1 MIQELIIIALIS
13 LGIAYF
19 RKKDVSTLENI
30 KIKGL
35 GFFILSLLIQ
45 SGGVYL
51 ALNYNDWVVGNFL
64 KEHFI
69 WLHCISYQL
78 ILIGIALN
86 LEKNY
91 MKIFFVGTLLNFTV
105 ILLNGMKMPVRLPL
119 DMANAWE
126 NFVYLNS
133 SKDLIH
139 TLMDTSTRLNFLG
152 DIFVLRD
159 PYPFTKAVSIGDILL
174 LLGFFI
180 MVQEETSPKENINDQ
195 QKTG

>member
-1 MIQELIIIALIS
+1 MIQELIIIAFIS
-13 LGIAYF
+13 MGIAYF
-19 RKKDVSTLENI
+19 RKKDISTLENI

-35 GFFILSLLIQ
+35 GFFILSLLMQ

-51 ALNYNDWVVGNFL
+51 ALNYNHWILGNFL

-69 WLHCISYQL
+69 WVHCISYQI
-78 ILIGIALN
+78 ILIGISLN

-91 MKIFFVGTLLNFTV
+91 MKVFFTGTLLNFTV

-139 TLMDTSTRLNFLG
+139 TLMNNNTRLNFLG
-152 DIFVLRD
+152 DILVLRD

-174 LLGFFI
+174 LLGFFL
-180 MVQEETSPKENINDQ
+180 MVQEETSFRKTENKN